1 MPRIEGEFDSIEPFD
16 VFVSDVDVL
25 LESKPE
31 GKVCFLLLKHFYV
44 YVFFQD
50 ETVVTLSIMRMTVQD
65 AANPLPYP
73 VLSLAAP
80 RSLVFHLLR
89 KLMHT
94 LT

>member
-1 MPRIEGEFDSIEPFD
+1 
-16 VFVSDVDVL
+16 
-25 LESKPE
+25 
-31 GKVCFLLLKHFYV
+31 
-44 YVFFQD
+44 
-50 ETVVTLSIMRMTVQD
+50 MRMTVQD

-89 KLMHT
+89 KLVHT

>member
-1 MPRIEGEFDSIEPFD
+1 MSMSFWSPS
-16 VFVSDVDVL
+16 
-25 LESKPE
+25 
-31 GKVCFLLLKHFYV
+31 LKEKYGFFFTLTLFYA
-44 YVFFQD
+44 YVFLQD

-89 KLMHT
+89 KLVHT